1 MDSVIK
7 STGEGGVRISDSP
20 RRSPYITHT
29 VTSPVRSLHPT
40 LHMES
45 LNSQADMPT
54 ESLHSQTDLGMRT
67 ADFFDVSSSDG
78 EEDIAGILDRD
89 ASGVEANLIDRGRHS
104 QTKRRASRPHPVPN
118 EPLATRCQSKGRSS
132 QPEGD
137 GYRRL
142 SPVKAVP
149 EAISRYIDTPSTP
162 TSFNGSV
169 TELLPGEHG
178 SSPLQYPRPA
188 RLSAFARPHSTIEP
202 RSEPAYRSSSVMPPP
217 VANKVDQILSA
228 HAIAHEITLQSL
240 MRDENTLDRTKETYG
255 PIGDRASVIPAALR
269 FANDPRSPGIIR
281 KFSASEDENP
291 TSGTSKKVHVLPPPI
306 DTSQPRRSLPQS
318 LVRTPYPD
326 GVRRKDLSHITEGAL
341 DSNTPSPQ
349 VESVLTLSIRP
360 SKKNSRR
367 RVTTIVIPATNGF
380 SAVCSA
386 GSTEKEKH
394 FHGIEFDDKEFF
406 QQLQKAYASL
416 SGPWRFL
423 SARSL
428 DRIVVSGA
436 ASRAADSN
444 YGWLH
449 SPRSPRQLAFKGL
462 QDTFGEDKILAHYY
476 RPAMGKS
483 RYAFVHWAHRLAAAE
498 SRQLHGGHVDGGG
511 DLVHKIEQPEGL
523 EFVLSWSVLR
533 LSLALVLVLV
543 ASIAAVLLWIFLG
556 PSRAFMNPDSFDP
569 DNTTTYNG
577 GFRGAGERVGSGIVT
592 GICVLLIGLSS
603 MAGWMGVSWLV
614 I

>member
-1 MDSVIK
+1 
-7 STGEGGVRISDSP
+7 
-20 RRSPYITHT
+20 
-29 VTSPVRSLHPT
+29 
-40 LHMES
+40 
-45 LNSQADMPT
+45 MPM
-54 ESLHSQTDLGMRT
+54 ESLHSQADLGMRT
-67 ADFFDVSSSDG
+67 ADFFDASSSDG

-89 ASGVEANLIDRGRHS
+89 ASGVEVNLIDRGRHS
-104 QTKRRASRPHPVPN
+104 QVKRKASQPQPVPN
-118 EPLATRCQSKGRSS
+118 EPLVTRCQSKGRSF

-137 GYRRL
+137 GYQRL

-149 EAISRYIDTPSTP
+149 EAICRYIDTPSTP

-178 SSPLQYPRPA
+178 SSPPEYPRPA
-188 RLSAFARPHSTIEP
+188 RLSTFARPHSTIEP

-240 MRDENTLDRTKETYG
+240 MRDENTLDRTIETFG
-255 PIGDRASVIPAALR
+255 PMGDRASVIPASLC
-269 FANDPRSPGIIR
+269 FANDPRRPGTIR
-281 KFSASEDENP
+281 KFSAPEDGNP
-291 TSGTSKKVHVLPPPI
+291 ASGTSKKVHVLPPPI

-326 GVRRKDLSHITEGAL
+326 GLRRKDLSHITEGAP
-341 DSNTPSPQ
+341 DPTTPSPH

-367 RVTTIVIPATNGF
+367 RVTTIVLPATNGF
-380 SAVCSA
+380 SAVRSA
-386 GSTEKEKH
+386 GSTEQEKH
-394 FHGIEFDDKEFF
+394 FHGIEFDDKVFF

-428 DRIVVSGA
+428 KRIVVSGA

-449 SPRSPRQLAFKGL
+449 SPRSPRELAFKGL

-498 SRQLHGGHVDGGG
+498 SRQIAGGRLDADG
-511 DLVHKIEQPEGL
+511 DLIHKIEQPEGL
-523 EFVLSWSVLR
+523 GFVLSWSILR
-533 LSLALVLVLV
+533 LSLALLLVLV
-543 ASIAAVLLWIFLG
+543 ASVAAVLLWILLG
-556 PSRAFMNPDSFDP
+556 QSRTFMNPDSFNP
-569 DNTTTYNG
+569 DNTATYNG
-577 GFRGAGERVGSGIVT
+577 GFRGAGDRVGPGVVM

-603 MAGWMGVSWLV
+603 VAGWMGVSWL
-614 I
+614 II